1 MVTAPTI
8 KILACGNFANPNSR
22 SCPHP
27 VALTTN
33 PSPSARE
40 KGERGLLPPRPRAG
54 EGSGVR
60 ATRYTSAN
68 TSATR
73 INNTPSPIKM
83 NAIVLLLV
91 VDGALLKIGVAGNAF
106 GWLPIGVEP
115 YDWG

>member
-1 MVTAPTI
+1 M
-8 KILACGNFANPNSR
+8 
-22 SCPHP
+22 
-27 VALTTN
+27 
-33 PSPSARE
+33 
-40 KGERGLLPPRPRAG
+40 
-54 EGSGVR
+54 R

-73 INNTPSPIKM
+73 INNPPSPIRM